1 MSTQG
6 RDDSALERGETVKF
20 TGVHHTSFTVSDIER
35 SLEFYSGLLGC
46 EVLWRR
52 EIDEK
57 YFCDIVGFPGCRVKA
72 AHLRIPGSAHI
83 LELFE
88 YVAPRGVPA
97 DVRTN
102 NPGSSHIALVVE
114 DLVSL
119 YNELV
124 SKGVRFR
131 SAPVTIDAGVNAGGR
146 GAYLLDPDGITV
158 ELFQPPTRTTLR

>member
-1 MSTQG
+1 M
-6 RDDSALERGETVKF
+6 RF
-20 TGVHHTSFTVSDIER
+20 IGVHHTSFTVSNIER
-35 SLEFYSGLLGC
+35 SLEFYQGLLGC

-57 YFCDIVGFPGCRVKA
+57 YFRDIVGFPECRVRA

-83 LELFE
+83 LEIFE
-88 YVAPRGVPA
+88 YVTPRGVLA

-102 NPGSSHIALVVE
+102 NPGSAHLALLVD
-114 DLVSL
+114 DLVAM

-131 SAPVTIDAGVNAGGR
+131 SAPVTIDAGANRGGR
-146 GAYLLDPDGITV
+146 SAYVLDPDGITV
-158 ELFQPPTRTTLR
+158 ELFQPPN

>member
-1 MSTQG
+1 M
-6 RDDSALERGETVKF
+6 RVI
-20 TGVHHTSFTVSDIER
+20 GVYHTSFTVSDIER
-35 SLEFYSGLLGC
+35 SLEFYQGLLGC

-57 YFCDIVGFPGCRVKA
+57 YFRNIVGFPECRVRA

-88 YVAPRGVPA
+88 YVTPRGVPA

-102 NPGSSHIALVVE
+102 NPGSAHIALLVD
-114 DLVSL
+114 DLVAAH
-119 YNELV
+119 NELV

-131 SAPVTIDAGVNAGGR
+131 SAPVMIDAGANRGGR
-146 GAYLLDPDGITV
+146 SAYVLDPDGITV
-158 ELFQPPTRTTLR
+158 ELFQPPH